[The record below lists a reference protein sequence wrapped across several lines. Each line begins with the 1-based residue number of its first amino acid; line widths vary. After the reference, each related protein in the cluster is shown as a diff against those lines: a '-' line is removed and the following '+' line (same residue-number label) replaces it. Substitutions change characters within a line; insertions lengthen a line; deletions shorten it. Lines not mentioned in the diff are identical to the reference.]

1 VTPAPTHD
9 QSFQISLALRDGYE
23 MSADFG
29 LPGVEPLLFDE
40 PAPLGAG
47 NGPNA
52 ARVLAAAV
60 GNCLAASLLFCLR
73 KARVDVQELRATVT
87 GTMARTERG
96 RLRITGLRVRL
107 EPVVPADQHDRMAR
121 CVELYEDFCLVSQS
135 VRQGI
140 AITADVHPADAA
152 EPAAV

>member
-1 VTPAPTHD
+1 MTPVPTHD
-9 QSFQISLALRDGYE
+9 QSFQISLTLREGYE

-29 LPGVEPLLFDE
+29 LSGVDPLRFDE

-47 NGPNA
+47 HGPNA
-52 ARVLAAAV
+52 ARVLASAV

-73 KARVDVQELRATVT
+73 KSRVDVEELRATVT
-87 GTMARTERG
+87 GTMARNERG
-96 RLRITGLRVRL
+96 RFRITGLRVRL
-107 EPVVPADQHDRMAR
+107 EPVVPADQRDRLAR

-140 AITADVHPADAA
+140 DITADVHPADAA
-152 EPAAV
+152 EPAPV

>member
-1 VTPAPTHD
+1 MTRGSTHD
-9 QSFQISLALRDGYE
+9 ESFQISLTLREGYE

-29 LPGVEPLLFDE
+29 LPGVGPLLFDE

-47 NGPNA
+47 HGPNA
-52 ARVLAAAV
+52 ARVLASAV

-87 GTMARTERG
+87 GTMARNERG
-96 RLRITGLRVRL
+96 RLRITSLRVRL
-107 EPVVPADQHDRMAR
+107 EPVVPADQRDRMAR

-140 AITADVHPADAA
+140 AVTAEVHPADAA
-152 EPAAV
+152 APATV

>member
-1 VTPAPTHD
+1 MKQESTHD
-9 QSFQISLALRDGYE
+9 QSFQISLTLREGYE

-29 LPGVEPLLFDE
+29 LPGVEPLQFDE

-47 NGPNA
+47 HGPNA
-52 ARVLAAAV
+52 ARVLASAV
-60 GNCLAASLLFCLR
+60 GNCLASSLLFCLR
-73 KARVDVQELRATVT
+73 KSRVDVQELRASVA
-87 GTMARTERG
+87 GTMARNDRG
-96 RLRITGLRVRL
+96 RLRITSLRVRL
-107 EPVVPADQHDRMAR
+107 EPVVPADQRDRMAR

-140 AITADVHPADAA
+140 DITADVHPADAA